1 MSTFGLLLK
10 TYRERANISQNDL
23 AVKAGLSASTISR
36 IEGGSRGP
44 LGKRRQILAI
54 AKALDLQQDEVDTLL
69 SAADLAPSTAPEMS
83 LHPRD
88 ETLYRLAQELRAL
101 RSDPQVSQAQ
111 VRFVEE
117 SLLLVL
123 RGARAALPAVDLT
136 VLSSGAPAART
147 LTQEERYLD
156 DLLGDFLANPASKR
170 TMPFTVLAAV
180 ARSPHWELK
189 RRLAEALPALL
200 ENQVDVDRTVALVEE
215 LRSDPPDPT
224 WRTDIRRRV
233 IEALP
238 ALWQIDPE
246 RAAPLLHWQ
255 EGDEVYAGLATLDAL
270 ADIGPTAPT
279 DAVREQVLAHASPSD
294 RQALV
299 IYADLLDSCA
309 ANPAAALEIISAHR
323 ESESRL
329 VRICIA
335 RALHRLLPARPAET
349 LKWMRTL
356 MRRQGSSA
364 ARQCRYDCAVEHQNV
379 RRALTRH
386 LDSLIALLDSPYD
399 ESVLAL
405 LQAFAGDEDVHI
417 RRAICDTLPDLATQM
432 PDVALDL
439 IEDALLQDRDH
450 FIHERTWAT
459 LRHLMNDGSER
470 AEELCAQLIEIA

>member
-10 TYRERANISQNDL
+10 TYRERINLSQNDL
-23 AVKAGLSASTISR
+23 AIKAGLSASTISR

-44 LGKRRQILAI
+44 LGKRRQILAL
-54 AKALDLQQDEVDTLL
+54 AKALDLQQGEVDTLL

-101 RSDPQVSQAQ
+101 RSDPQVTQAQ

-156 DLLGDFLANPASKR
+156 DLLGDFLAEPTAKR

-200 ENQVDVDRTVALVEE
+200 ERQVDVERTVALVDAM
-215 LRSDPPDPT
+215 RIDPPDPT

-238 ALWQIDPE
+238 ALWQIDPA
-246 RAAPLLHWQ
+246 RTAPLLHWQ
-255 EGDEVYAGLATLDAL
+255 EGDEVYAGLAMLDAL

-279 DAVREQVLAHASPSD
+279 ESVREGVLKHASETD

-299 IYADLLDSCA
+299 IYAALLDNCTTD
-309 ANPAAALEIISAHR
+309 PTAALESISAHR

-335 RALHRLLPARPAET
+335 RALYHLLPARPAET

-356 MRRQGSSA
+356 MRRQDN
-364 ARQCRYDCAVEHQNV
+364 RAVEHQNV

-386 LDSLIALLDSPYD
+386 LDSLVALLDSPYD
-399 ESVLAL
+399 EPVLDL

-417 RRAICDTLPDLATQM
+417 RRAVCDTLPDLATQA

-459 LRHLMNDGSER
+459 LRRLMNNGSER

>member
-10 TYRERANISQNDL
+10 TYRERIDLSQNDL
-23 AVKAGLSASTISR
+23 AIKAGLSASTISR

-44 LGKRRQILAI
+44 LGKRRQILAL

-101 RSDPQVSQAQ
+101 RSDPQVTQAQ

-156 DLLGDFLANPASKR
+156 DLLGDFLADPSSKR

-180 ARSPHWELK
+180 TRSPHWELK

-200 ENQVDVDRTVALVEE
+200 ERQVDVERTVALVEAM
-215 LRSDPPDPT
+215 RSDPPDPT

-238 ALWQIDPE
+238 ALWQIDPA

-270 ADIGPTAPT
+270 ADIGLMAPT
-279 DAVREQVLAHASPSD
+279 EAVREGVLGHTSETD

-299 IYADLLDSCA
+299 IYAALLDNCTA
-309 ANPAAALEIISAHR
+309 APDAALEIIAAHH

-335 RALHRLLPARPAET
+335 RALYRLLPARPAET

-356 MRRQGSSA
+356 MRRQDTG
-364 ARQCRYDCAVEHQNV
+364 AVEHQNV

-386 LDSLIALLDSPYD
+386 LDSLVALLDSPYD
-399 ESVLAL
+399 EPVLDL

-417 RRAICDTLPDLATQM
+417 RRAICDTLPDLATQA

-459 LRHLMNDGSER
+459 LRRLMNHGSER

>member
-36 IEGGSRGP
+36 IEGGSRSP

-123 RGARAALPAVDLT
+123 RGARAALPSVDLT
-136 VLSSGAPAART
+136 VLSSGALSQIPVGGAART

-156 DLLGDFLANPASKR
+156 DLLGDFLADPTSKR

-200 ENQVDVDRTVALVEE
+200 ERQVDVERTVALVEE

-270 ADIGPTAPT
+270 ADIGPAAPT
-279 DAVREQVLAHASPSD
+279 EAVRAGLLARANPSD

-309 ANPAAALEIISAHR
+309 ADPAAALAIISAHR

-335 RALHRLLPARPAET
+335 RALHCLLPARPAET

-356 MRRQGSSA
+356 MRRQDD
-364 ARQCRYDCAVEHQNV
+364 RAVEHQNV

-386 LDSLIALLDSPYD
+386 LDSLIVLLDGPYD
-399 ESVLAL
+399 EPMLAL

-417 RRAICDTLPDLATQM
+417 RRAVCDVLPDLATQA
-432 PDVALDL
+432 PDIALDL

-459 LRHLMNDGSER
+459 LRRLMNDGSER